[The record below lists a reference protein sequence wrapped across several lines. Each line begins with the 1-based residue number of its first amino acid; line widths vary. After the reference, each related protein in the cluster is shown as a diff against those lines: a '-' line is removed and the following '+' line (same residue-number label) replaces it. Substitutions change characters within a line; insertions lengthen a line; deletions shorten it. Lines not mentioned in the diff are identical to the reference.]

1 MIQVRLQVSIKIMK
15 NAMNKKVVY
24 ISLFLWFF
32 TSCSAQEMKVF
43 ESESYQ
49 TSYPINWTKQQKQS
63 AVFFLSPKENE
74 KDLFQENVNVIIQDL
89 SSQPM
94 TLEDYTNLTK
104 NQITQALGSSAIESV
119 KDINF
124 AGQQAKE
131 MVYTMPKNPIQGRN
145 QNLKLRQIWFI
156 KGNNA
161 YLLTYTAQS
170 SEYDKFLETAK
181 AIFDSF
187 KLKE

>member
-1 MIQVRLQVSIKIMK
+1 
-15 NAMNKKVVY
+15 
-24 ISLFLWFF
+24 
-32 TSCSAQEMKVF
+32 
-43 ESESYQ
+43 
-49 TSYPINWTKQQKQS
+49 
-63 AVFFLSPKENE
+63 
-74 KDLFQENVNVIIQDL
+74 
-89 SSQPM
+89 M

-104 NQITQALGSSAIESV
+104 QQVIQAFGSSAIVSI
-119 KDINF
+119 KDLNV

-145 QNLKLRQIWFI
+145 QNLKLRQLWFI
-156 KGNNA
+156 KGNNT

>member
-1 MIQVRLQVSIKIMK
+1 MKMFNTLVAFIMIIGSSGCSQEK
-15 NAMNKKVVY
+15 MNKHIDSKY
-24 ISLFLWFF
+24 EIAFP
-32 TSCSAQEMKVF
+32 
-43 ESESYQ
+43 ES
-49 TSYPINWTKQQKQS
+49 WAKQQKGT
-63 AVFFLSPKENE
+63 ATFFLSPKQNE
-74 KDLFQENVNVIIQDL
+74 KDLFQENINIIIQDL

-104 NQITQALGSSAIESV
+104 QQVIQAFGSSAIVSI
-119 KDINF
+119 KDLNV

-145 QNLKLRQIWFI
+145 QNLKLRQLWFI
-156 KGNNA
+156 KGNNT